1 VGWPNG
7 FVCPRCGNQSA
18 YELVKLKRCCRR
30 QVSVTAQTIL
40 GRISRKTEVI
50 LTMLGKSCTLR
61 PDRELRALFFSQ
73 WWRSVYYF
81 GMSNT
86 KCAPFLL
93 LSEKLIPLN
102 SPDGRQLLQES
113 HANESFWA
121 LIQYYSSQPDLGS
134 CSVASCTMVLNALT
148 IARPVSKQHGR
159 FKLFT
164 ADNLFSPEVEKIISR
179 KRVSTS
185 GMCLHQLNQVLAS
198 YGIQVSEYYASASTA
213 NEFRSLMRI
222 ALRTNDS
229 FIIVNYLRDALEQ
242 ESGGHI
248 SPIGAF
254 SEKADCVLILDTA
267 NYKYPWIWVK
277 TNELWKAMSEE
288 ADSASG
294 LSRGFLLLSPP
305 KS

>member
-1 VGWPNG
+1 MTG
-7 FVCPRCGNQSA
+7 F
-18 YELVKLKRCCRR
+18 
-30 QVSVTAQTIL
+30 IL
-40 GRISRKTEVI
+40 LAIAAFC
-50 LTMLGKSCTLR
+50 LL
-61 PDRELRALFFSQ
+61 
-73 WWRSVYYF
+73 F
-81 GMSNT
+81 GMSNA
-86 KCAPFLL
+86 KCAPFLP

-102 SPDGRQLLQES
+102 SPDGRRLLQES

-148 IARPVSKQHGR
+148 IARPVSRQHGH

-164 ADNLFSPEVEKIISR
+164 ADNLFSPEVEKIVSR
-179 KRVSTS
+179 KKVSTS
-185 GMCLHQLNQVLAS
+185 GMSLHQLNQVLAS
-198 YGIQVSEYYASASTA
+198 YGIPVCEYYASASTA

-222 ALRTNDS
+222 ALRTKDR

-254 SEKADCVLILDTA
+254 NEKDDCVLILDTA

-288 ADSASG
+288 SDSASG
-294 LSRGFLLLSPP
+294 LSRGFLLLAPP
-305 KS
+305 KSQ

>member
-1 VGWPNG
+1 M
-7 FVCPRCGNQSA
+7 
-18 YELVKLKRCCRR
+18 
-30 QVSVTAQTIL
+30 IL
-40 GRISRKTEVI
+40 
-50 LTMLGKSCTLR
+50 
-61 PDRELRALFFSQ
+61 
-73 WWRSVYYF
+73 
-81 GMSNT
+81 
-86 KCAPFLL
+86 
-93 LSEKLIPLN
+93 LN
-102 SPDGRQLLQES
+102 SADGRRLLQES

-134 CSVASCTMVLNALT
+134 CSVASCTMVLNALA
-148 IARPVSKQHGR
+148 IARPVSKQHGH

-164 ADNLFSPEVEKIISR
+164 ADNLFSPDVEKIVSR
-179 KRVSTS
+179 KQVSTS
-185 GMCLHQLNQVLAS
+185 GMSLHQLDRVLAS
-198 YGIQVSEYYASASTA
+198 YGIQVSEYYASATTA
-213 NEFRSLMRI
+213 NEFRLHMRN
-222 ALRTNDS
+222 ALRSKDR
-229 FIIVNYLRDALEQ
+229 FIIVNYLRDTLEQ

-254 SEKADCVLILDTA
+254 NENDDCVLILDTA